1 MRGGAGAARVSRA
14 PPGPPPFEMFS
25 RAAGR
30 RAEECATAEAE
41 RAPGPAGCEG
51 REWSRRRA
59 DARRRAWM
67 RLRAR
72 RGRAGPR
79 GAHDRPDAPRR
90 RRTEFPSEQ
99 FRTLPRGGGR
109 SASPPERYVARC
121 GPQQRPRA
129 RTHEAPRRRRRPA
142 SHDPFARNTSRREA
156 PAGAAARRGA
166 PALMR
171 ACLST
176 DRADAAPPY
185 GAARAAH
192 HTQETVSHRCRKR

>member
-1 MRGGAGAARVSRA
+1 LRGGAGAARVSRA

-41 RAPGPAGCEG
+41 RAPGPTGCEG

-59 DARRRAWM
+59 DARRRAWVC
-67 RLRAR
+67 LRAR
-72 RGRAGPR
+72 RRTGRRR
-79 GAHDRPDAPRR
+79 GAHACRPDAPRR

-99 FRTLPRGGGR
+99 FRTLPRGGA
-109 SASPPERYVARC
+109 SASPPERYAARR
-121 GPQQRPRA
+121 GRQWPRT
-129 RTHEAPRRRRRPA
+129 RTRTPPRRPRRRA